1 MKRLDIDP
9 LTRIEGQARVILE
22 MRDDGSV
29 KNACLQVMEL
39 RGFEKILTGMEIEM
53 MPLVTARICG
63 ICPVSHSLASAKA
76 IDAMFGVEP
85 PTAGRLLR
93 ELLNLAAFIE
103 SHALHFFFL
112 AAPDLVLGIGSDP
125 SMRNMFGLLEAQ
137 PQLSADAL
145 HLRSLGQKM
154 VEILGARGVHP
165 VTAVGGGMAY
175 KPTDAELEELLGM
188 AREALELSRILAG
201 FGTALLDSRGSLVDM
216 FEIPS
221 FYLGMVKDGVCGMY
235 DGALRVVDSAGG
247 RVATFHGHEYAVFIK
262 EKALPDSYMKA
273 TYFDDDGELTMYQV
287 GSQARLNVADS
298 IGTPLAQEMLEE
310 LREKHGRVVTKPVL
324 FNYARL
330 VELVYACERCVE
342 LLEDDRIMSGETRK
356 PLGDPVG
363 EVMHGVGVVEAP
375 RGLLIHEYET
385 DELGRVARANLIVA
399 TQQNNLAIN
408 EMIRECA
415 ARFARS
421 DVSEETLLN
430 AIEFGIRCF
439 DPCMSCAT
447 HAVGGMKLEVVL
459 RHRGEVLKT
468 FGRRQ

>member
-1 MKRLDIDP
+1 VKRLDIDP

-29 KNACLQVMEL
+29 KDACLQVMEL
-39 RGFEKILTGMEIEM
+39 RGFEKILTGMEIET

-76 IDAMFGVEP
+76 VDAMFGVEP
-85 PTAGRLLR
+85 PAAGRLLR
-93 ELLNLAAFIE
+93 ELLNLAAFIQ

-112 AAPDLVLGIGSDP
+112 AAPDLVLGIGSDA
-125 SMRNMFGLLEAQ
+125 SARNMFGLLEAQ

-145 HLRSLGQKM
+145 RLRSLGQKM
-154 VEILGARGVHP
+154 VEILGARGVHQ

-175 KPTDAELEELLGM
+175 CPTEEEFDELLGM
-188 AREALELSRILAG
+188 ATEALELSRTLAG
-201 FGTALLDSRGSLVDM
+201 FGTSILDGRRSLVDM

-221 FYLGMVKDGVCGMY
+221 FYMGLVKDGVCNMY

-247 RVATFHGHEYAVFIK
+247 RVATFRGSEYAQYVK
-262 EKALPDSYMKA
+262 EEALPNSYMKA
-273 TYFDDDGELTMYQV
+273 TYFDDDGELKMYQV
-287 GSQARLNVADS
+287 GSLARLNVADS
-298 IGTPLAQEMLEE
+298 VGTPLAQEMLEE
-310 LREKHGRVVTKPVL
+310 LREKHGRLITRPVL

-330 VELVYACERCVE
+330 VELVHACERCLE
-342 LLEDDRIMSGETRK
+342 LLEDERIFSDDTRE

-415 ARFARS
+415 ARFS
-421 DVSEETLLN
+421 LPDVSEDTLLN
-430 AIEFGIRCF
+430 GIEFGIRCF

-447 HAVGGMKLEVVL
+447 HAVGRMALEVVL
-459 RHRGEVLKT
+459 CHRGEVLKT
-468 FGRRQ
+468 FGRRR